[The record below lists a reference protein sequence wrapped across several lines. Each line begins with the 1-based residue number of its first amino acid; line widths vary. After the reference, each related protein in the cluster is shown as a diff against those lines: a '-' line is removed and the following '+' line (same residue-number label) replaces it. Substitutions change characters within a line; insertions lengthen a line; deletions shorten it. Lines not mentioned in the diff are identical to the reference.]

1 MFVKS
6 AILISIVQAAS
17 LLSSVEARTWIL
29 ERDGRAIYARRFS
42 QEQPAVLKDI
52 AAACGGGTCDTLA
65 GEAVS
70 HCLNPSLNSPPTWDS
85 SLLIEDEGR

>member
-1 MFVKS
+1 MFAKP
-6 AILISIVQAAS
+6 ALLISIIQAA
-17 LLSSVEARTWIL
+17 LLLGSVEARIRLL

-42 QEQPAVLKDI
+42 QEQPEVLKEI

-70 HCLNPSLNSPPTWDS
+70 HHPAS
-85 SLLIEDEGR
+85 SFGFDILPRSSRICG